1 MTEYQPTWLRLIEAK
16 ARIVSAHSMDELGA
30 EAWLIR
36 AIQDQLR
43 ADPEGYAAQTMF
55 RVQGFP
61 TQWRRRRFPRD
72 WPARLT
78 PDRVDW
84 QASTIHGLHPV
95 TLMETDLFI
104 EVSAAA
110 LGTGQQ
116 PGAASGRPVQRVGSP
131 ELYDWDDIE
140 QFIRREI
147 DKRGDFA
154 KPENRQKGWRSQN
167 DLIEVITDYLERR
180 NESVPG
186 PSRFKVKVASILI
199 KVRNELAAGH

>member
-1 MTEYQPTWLRLIEAK
+1 MSTYQPNWLRLSEAR
-16 ARIVSAHSMDELGA
+16 ARIVSVLSLEEAGA

-78 PDRVDW
+78 ADRVDW
-84 QASTIHGLHPV
+84 QASTIRGLHPV
-95 TLMETDLFI
+95 TLMEADLFI

-110 LGTGQQ
+110 LGAGQQ
-116 PGAASGRPVQRVGSP
+116 PGAEPARNGSGVRTTKHASAEEACGAWIRSLPEEPRQRKADVKEAALAKHQGLSENAFDRQWALHTPTSWRTQGRFS
-131 ELYDWDDIE
+131 
-140 QFIRREI
+140 
-147 DKRGDFA
+147 
-154 KPENRQKGWRSQN
+154 
-167 DLIEVITDYLERR
+167 
-180 NESVPG
+180 
-186 PSRFKVKVASILI
+186 
-199 KVRNELAAGH
+199 

>member
-1 MTEYQPTWLRLIEAK
+1 MTAYQPKWLRLDEA
-16 ARIVSAHSMDELGA
+16 RGRLVLSASMDELGA

-61 TQWRRRRFPRD
+61 TQWTRRRFPRD

-84 QASTIHGLHPV
+84 QASTIRGLHPV

-104 EVSAAA
+104 EVSAAT

-116 PGAASGRPVQRVGSP
+116 AAPDPARNGSGVRTTRHASAEEACGAWIRSLAEEPRQRKADVKEAALAKHQGLSENAFDRQWALNTPAAWRIQGR
-131 ELYDWDDIE
+131 
-140 QFIRREI
+140 F
-147 DKRGDFA
+147 
-154 KPENRQKGWRSQN
+154 
-167 DLIEVITDYLERR
+167 
-180 NESVPG
+180 
-186 PSRFKVKVASILI
+186 
-199 KVRNELAAGH
+199 